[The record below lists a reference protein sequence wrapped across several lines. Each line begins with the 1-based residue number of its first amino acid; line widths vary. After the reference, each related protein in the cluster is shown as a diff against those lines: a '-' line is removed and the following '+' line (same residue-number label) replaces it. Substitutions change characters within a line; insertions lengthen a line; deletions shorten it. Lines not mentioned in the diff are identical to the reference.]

1 MAHKEDLLQRPLYI
15 YDLPEDLLS
24 TLTAIDD
31 APTQSEPQ
39 PDPAT
44 RFNDI
49 PATNCTICSFT
60 AHTVDEQ
67 RIHVRSDLHKLNMK
81 RKIRG
86 QRILNEA
93 EFERILADIDEA
105 ESISGS
111 EDNSSESDEV
121 SGEDGKK
128 RRGVNPTS
136 NTTKTHDVD
145 EEKDEVSPKK
155 GTHKTPL
162 LWFRSSLLPP
172 TVSLGIYRA
181 ILPAITT
188 SPSEIPSHLAQKQLK
203 PTPNL
208 PQNPPHFF
216 LCMIGGGH
224 FAAMVIS
231 LLPTSPSHKSGERT
245 ATVLAHKTFHR
256 YTTRRKQGGAQSA
269 NDNAKGNAHSAG
281 SSLRRYNE
289 AELNKDIRELL
300 ASWKEQW
307 IDTAELLFIRA
318 AGTSNRRTI
327 FHYEGAALNSRD
339 PRVRGFPFSTRRATQ
354 SELMR
359 AFIELTRIKI
369 SRVSSDSLFSKQS
382 FLEQPKPTTTTTPTA
397 PGPKGSLKP
406 TAQER
411 LLLDHTTTLAT
422 LIRRSK
428 VPPLLT
434 YLTSNS
440 LTANFTFYPPAQHF
454 HAPTPLHLA
463 SSVNSAACV
472 SALLIKANADP
483 TIMSPEG
490 KTPFDLA
497 GDRATRTAF
506 RLARGE
512 LGEDRFDWS
521 KARVTTPLTPEDV
534 RLRDEREATAR
545 LAKEEREKERRVRE
559 VARLKKEEEDRAVRE
574 RRNNALRTG
583 GGGVM
588 LGSSVGAAGGQR
600 VRTGEDLG
608 REREIVGMTPE
619 MRMRLERERRARAA
633 EARIRGIPGGGAG
646 AGGGH

>member
-15 YDLPEDLLS
+15 YDLPEELLS
-24 TLTAIDD
+24 TLTSKDD

-39 PDPAT
+39 LDPAT
-44 RFNDI
+44 TFNDI
-49 PATNCTICSFT
+49 PATYCTVCSFT

-67 RIHVRSDLHKLNMK
+67 RTHVRSDLHKLNMK

-93 EFERILADIDEA
+93 EFERMLADIDEA

-121 SGEDGKK
+121 SVEDDKK
-128 RRGVNPTS
+128 RRGVNLTS
-136 NTTKTHDVD
+136 NISKTHDDD
-145 EEKDEVSPKK
+145 EEKDEVSQKK

-181 ILPAITT
+181 LLPPTITT

-203 PTPNL
+203 PIPNL
-208 PQNPPHFF
+208 LLNPPHFF

-224 FAAMVIS
+224 FAAIVIS
-231 LLPTSPSHKSGERT
+231 LLPTSPSHRSGERT

-327 FHYEGAALNSRD
+327 FHYEGAVLNSRD
-339 PRVRGFPFSTRRATQ
+339 PRIRGFPFSTRRATQ

-359 AFIELTRIKI
+359 AFAELTRIKI
-369 SRVSSDSLFSKQS
+369 SRVSSDSLFSNQS
-382 FLEQPKPTTTTTPTA
+382 FLEQLKPTTTTTPTT

-406 TAQER
+406 TAHER
-411 LLLDHTTTLAT
+411 LLLDHTTTIAT

-483 TIMSPEG
+483 TIMSSEG

-512 LGEDRFDWS
+512 LGEDRFDWN
-521 KARVTTPLTPEDV
+521 KARVTAPLTPEDV

-559 VARLKKEEEDRAVRE
+559 VARLKKEEEERA
-574 RRNNALRTG
+574 
-583 GGGVM
+583 
-588 LGSSVGAAGGQR
+588 R

-608 REREIVGMTPE
+608 REREVVGMTPE

-633 EARIRGIPGGGAG
+633 EARIRGIPREGAG
-646 AGGGH
+646 AGEGH

>member
-1 MAHKEDLLQRPLYI
+1 M
-15 YDLPEDLLS
+15 
-24 TLTAIDD
+24 
-31 APTQSEPQ
+31 
-39 PDPAT
+39 
-44 RFNDI
+44 
-49 PATNCTICSFT
+49 

-67 RIHVRSDLHKLNMK
+67 RTHARSDLHKLNMK

-93 EFERILADIDEA
+93 EFERMLADIDEA

-111 EDNSSESDEV
+111 EDNSSESDEA
-121 SGEDGKK
+121 SGENDKK

-136 NTTKTHDVD
+136 NTTKTHEDD
-145 EEKDEVSPKK
+145 EEEDEVSLKK

-162 LWFRSSLLPP
+162 LWFKSSLLPP

-181 ILPAITT
+181 LLPPTLTT
-188 SPSEIPSHLAQKQLK
+188 SPSEIPSYLAQKQLK
-203 PTPNL
+203 PTPTP

-231 LLPTSPSHKSGERT
+231 LLPTSPSHKPGERT

-327 FHYEGAALNSRD
+327 FYYEGAVLNPRD
-339 PRVRGFPFSTRRATQ
+339 ARIKGFPFSTRRATQ

-359 AFIELTRIKI
+359 AFVELTRIKI
-369 SRVSSDSLFSKQS
+369 SRLSSNSLLSSSQS
-382 FLEQPKPTTTTTPTA
+382 LSERPKPTTTAPTTS
-397 PGPKGSLKP
+397 GPKGSLKP

-411 LLLDHTTTLAT
+411 LLLDHTTTIAT

-434 YLTSNS
+434 YLTANS

-472 SALLIKANADP
+472 SALLTKANADP
-483 TIMSPEG
+483 TIVSSEG
-490 KTPFDLA
+490 KTPFDLT

-506 RLARGE
+506 RLARSE
-512 LGEDRFDWS
+512 LGEDRFDWN
-521 KARVTTPLTPEDV
+521 KARVTAPLTPEDV
-534 RLRDEREATAR
+534 RLRDEREALER
-545 LAKEEREKERRVRE
+545 LAREEREKDRRVKE
-559 VARLKKEEEDRAVRE
+559 VARLKKEEEERVVRE

-588 LGSSVGAAGGQR
+588 LGSSVGAGGGQR

-608 REREIVGMTPE
+608 REREVVGMTPE
-619 MRMRLERERRARAA
+619 ARVRLERERRARAA
-633 EARIRGIPGGGAG
+633 EARIRAMQGGGTG
-646 AGGGH
+646 AGVN

>member
-1 MAHKEDLLQRPLYI
+1 MAHNEDLLQRPLYI
-15 YDLPEDLLS
+15 YDLPEELLT
-24 TLTAIDD
+24 TLTSKDD

-39 PDPAT
+39 PVPT
-44 RFNDI
+44 TTPSDI

-60 AHTVDEQ
+60 AHTVGEQ
-67 RIHVRSDLHKLNMK
+67 RTHTRSDLHKLNMK

-86 QRILNEA
+86 QRILNET
-93 EFERILADIDEA
+93 EFERMLADIDEA

-121 SGEDGKK
+121 SGEDKK

-136 NTTKTHDVD
+136 NTTKSNEND
-145 EEKDEVSPKK
+145 EEDEVSFKN

-162 LWFRSSLLPP
+162 FWLRSSLLPS

-181 ILPAITT
+181 LLPPTVTT
-188 SPSEIPSHLAQKQLK
+188 SPSEIPYYLAQKQLR
-203 PTPNL
+203 PAPNS

-231 LLPTSPSHKSGERT
+231 LLPTSPSHKPGERT

-256 YTTRRKQGGAQSA
+256 YTTRRKQGGTQSA

-318 AGTSNRRTI
+318 AGTLNRRTI
-327 FHYEGAALNSRD
+327 FHYEGAVLNTRD
-339 PRVRGFPFSTRRATQ
+339 ARIRGFPFSTRRATQ

-359 AFIELTRIKI
+359 AFVELTRVKI
-369 SRVSSDSLFSKQS
+369 SRVSSNSLFSSNQS
-382 FLEQPKPTTTTTPTA
+382 LLERPKPTTTTTATA

-411 LLLDHTTTLAT
+411 LLLDHTTTLAA

-434 YLTSNS
+434 YLTSSS

-472 SALLIKANADP
+472 SALLTKADGDP
-483 TIMSPEG
+483 TILSSEG
-490 KTPFDLA
+490 KTPYDLA

-506 RLARGE
+506 RLARSE
-512 LGEDRFDWS
+512 LGEDRFDWN
-521 KARVTTPLTPEDV
+521 KARVPAPLTLEDV
-534 RLRDEREATAR
+534 RLRDEREAAER
-545 LAKEEREKERRVRE
+545 LAREEREKERRVRE
-559 VARLKKEEEDRAVRE
+559 VARLKKEEEERVMRE

-583 GGGVM
+583 GGGVL
-588 LGSSVGAAGGQR
+588 LGSR
-600 VRTGEDLG
+600 
-608 REREIVGMTPE
+608 REREVVGMTPE

-633 EARIRGIPGGGAG
+633 EARIRGMQGGAG
-646 AGGGH
+646 AGGVH